1 MGQTSKETRN
11 YERAKALSVKA
22 CLINMQKKR
31 KAIFMISANVRLAI
45 IMRERIFKT
54 VKDTRILS
62 ESVTNDARP

>member
-1 MGQTSKETRN
+1 
-11 YERAKALSVKA
+11 
-22 CLINMQKKR
+22 MQKRR